1 MTTTDKTFFG
11 IPIEGDIRFAESP
24 VKQRPLEDLQPLLQ
38 ALLDDPTIKWFGW
51 RQYTPYFNDG
61 EPCVFSVDEA
71 LMVSLTPD
79 PRSRQQPQADDNR
92 CSSCGTALYDES
104 WFCHSCGTK
113 QLRDDVDDDEDEDED
128 IWDGVEYNKLL
139 GHRNN
144 SWEKSPGVYTGPDEE
159 RYDRCLALEQALAS
173 GAFDDVLLEHFGD
186 HAVVTVSR
194 EKITVK
200 EYSHD

>member
-1 MTTTDKTFFG
+1 MTSTGKTFFG
-11 IPIEGDIRFAESP
+11 IPIEGDVRFAESP

-38 ALLDDPTIKWFGW
+38 ALLDDPTIEWFGW

-71 LMVSLTPD
+71 LMVSLVPD
-79 PRSRQQPQADDNR
+79 QESRRQQSLN
-92 CSSCGTALYDES
+92 
-104 WFCHSCGTK
+104 
-113 QLRDDVDDDEDEDED
+113 DDDDDDDDDSDD
-128 IWDGVEYNKLL
+128 INDGVEYNRLL
-139 GHRNN
+139 GHRNR
-144 SWEKSPGVYTGPDEE
+144 SWEKSPGTYTGPDEP

-186 HAVVTVSR
+186 HATVIVSR